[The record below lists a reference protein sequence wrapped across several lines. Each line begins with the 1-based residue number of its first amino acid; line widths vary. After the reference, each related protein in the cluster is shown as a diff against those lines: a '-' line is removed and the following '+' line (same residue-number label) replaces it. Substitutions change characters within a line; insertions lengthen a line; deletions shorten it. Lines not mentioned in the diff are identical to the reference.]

1 MTKMKSFMTFL
12 CIAPSFLWGR
22 IQFYV
27 GVHGDFRNLK
37 HTLTMGNH
45 GWNEVLVEA
54 YKNDLTKLSESW
66 LNRQDNTSGDQLLP
80 SWMTQGTPLKHFK
93 DLLDDKT
100 SEIWKKRT
108 TTFDIRLTGG
118 GFFFR
123 HEKVLMALEG
133 FFGRS
138 VMSANEKT
146 SLEVFEASA
155 PQELVE
161 AWKAG
166 KFVEEYSKES
176 SSLGGGSS
184 GGTKVVRYN
193 TYDTQSTRLNPYSNS
208 TLPYIYVYNENKIS
222 VQHDIKISSTAF
234 LGSDLRL
241 GSVLKDRLY
250 LYGMVGVQGEW
261 FSLDAKGRLPQGLPS
276 LSLFYCCNAY
286 SSPGDSAVFGHE
298 TISSSGATIQEKI
311 FKKTKFKLGV
321 FGGAGIEF
329 YATHRVSLRADVTY
343 TYFPDVQFQ
352 ATDGAALIKYTHRP
366 WKVGLGA
373 FWRF

>member
-176 SSLGGGSS
+176 SSLGG
-184 GGTKVVRYN
+184 
-193 TYDTQSTRLNPYSNS
+193 
-208 TLPYIYVYNENKIS
+208 
-222 VQHDIKISSTAF
+222 
-234 LGSDLRL
+234 
-241 GSVLKDRLY
+241 DR
-250 LYGMVGVQGEW
+250 
-261 FSLDAKGRLPQGLPS
+261 R
-276 LSLFYCCNAY
+276 
-286 SSPGDSAVFGHE
+286 GHK
-298 TISSSGATIQEKI
+298 SC
-311 FKKTKFKLGV
+311 
-321 FGGAGIEF
+321 
-329 YATHRVSLRADVTY
+329 
-343 TYFPDVQFQ
+343 
-352 ATDGAALIKYTHRP
+352 
-366 WKVGLGA
+366 
-373 FWRF
+373 